1 MKFSDLAEAELP
13 PELAEEVRCLLRLK
27 MDSPEIKEI
36 PIIDAINDFLN
47 EQITAIKK
55 VLSSITD
62 EKNNNLPELN
72 ELFLSTVL

>member
-1 MKFSDLAEAELP
+1 
-13 PELAEEVRCLLRLK
+13 

-36 PIIDAINDFLN
+36 PRIDAINDFLN